1 MDYCGVFCFLVIA
14 DQASAGNED
23 AGTRAGG
30 RSGESNPS
38 VVITQN
44 VALTIFIQPNDSS
57 QSQSSG
63 MASPPSG
70 RSATE
75 LDKNVAESVRNNDI
89 SNQQTKGTKTD
100 QNYKYH
106 SVSVS

>member
-1 MDYCGVFCFLVIA
+1 MDYCGVFCFLVTA

-30 RSGESNPS
+30 RSDDQNPNRQ
-38 VVITQN
+38 ITQN
-44 VALTIFIQPNDSS
+44 VVVNIFMADPNTS

-75 LDKNVAESVRNNDI
+75 LDENVAESVRDNDT